1 MKKKNILILGDII
14 ALAILTVVGFA
25 THGETGFSFLPR
37 MGVIYLPMLFGW
49 FVLSP
54 WFGLSDEQVITNQK
68 NLWRIILA
76 MLFIAPLAAT
86 LRAALLGAAMLPLFP
101 LILGGSNA
109 IGMMVWR
116 WIYIFIAKRAAK

>member
-54 WFGLSDEQVITNQK
+54 WFGLSDEQVITNPK

-109 IGMMVWR
+109 IGMMAWR

>member
-1 MKKKNILILGDII
+1 MNKKTILILGDII
-14 ALAILTVVGFA
+14 SLAILTVIGFA

-37 MGVIYLPMLFGW
+37 MGVIWLPMLFGW

-54 WFGLSDEQVITNQK
+54 WFGLSDEQVIISPR
-68 NLWRIILA
+68 NLWRIILV
-76 MLFIAPLAAT
+76 MLFVAPLAAT
-86 LRAALLGAAMLPLFP
+86 IRAALLGAAMLPLFP

-116 WIYIFIAKRAAK
+116 WIYIFIARRAAR

>member
-1 MKKKNILILGDII
+1 MNKKTTLILGDII
-14 ALAILTVVGFA
+14 SLAILTVIGFA

-37 MGVIYLPMLFGW
+37 MGVIWLPMLFGW

-54 WFGLSDEQVITNQK
+54 WFGLSDEQVIISPR
-68 NLWRIILA
+68 NLWRIILV
-76 MLFIAPLAAT
+76 MLFVAPLAAT
-86 LRAALLGAAMLPLFP
+86 VRAALLGAAMLPLFP

-116 WIYIFIAKRAAK
+116 WIYIFIARRAAR

>member
-1 MKKKNILILGDII
+1 MNKKTILILGDII
-14 ALAILTVVGFA
+14 SLAILTVIGFA

-37 MGVIYLPMLFGW
+37 MGVIWLPMLFGW

-54 WFGLSDEQVITNQK
+54 WFGLSDEQVIISPR
-68 NLWRIILA
+68 NLWRIILV
-76 MLFIAPLAAT
+76 MLFVAPLAAT
-86 LRAALLGAAMLPLFP
+86 VRAALLGAAMLPLFP

-116 WIYIFIAKRAAK
+116 WIYIFIARRAAR

>member
-1 MKKKNILILGDII
+1 MNKKTILILGDII
-14 ALAILTVVGFA
+14 SLAILTVIGFA

-37 MGVIYLPMLFGW
+37 MGGIWLPMLFGW

-54 WFGLSDEQVITNQK
+54 WFGLSDEQVIISPR
-68 NLWRIILA
+68 NLWRIILV
-76 MLFIAPLAAT
+76 MLFVAPLAAT
-86 LRAALLGAAMLPLFP
+86 VRAALLGAAMLPLFP

-116 WIYIFIAKRAAK
+116 WIYIFIARRAAR

>member
-1 MKKKNILILGDII
+1 MNKNSIRLIGDII
-14 ALAILTVVGFA
+14 SLAILTVIGFA

-37 MGVIYLPMLFGW
+37 MGVIWLPMLFGW

-54 WFGLSDEQVITNQK
+54 WFGLSNEEVIENPK
-68 NLWRIILA
+68 NLWRIVLV
-76 MLFIAPLAAT
+76 MLFVAPLAAT
-86 LRAALLGAAMLPLFP
+86 LRAAFLGAAMIPLFP

-116 WIYIFIAKRAAK
+116 WIYILIARRVAK

>member
-54 WFGLSDEQVITNQK
+54 WFGLSDEQVITNPK

>member
-1 MKKKNILILGDII
+1 MNKKTIRIVGDII
-14 ALAILTVVGFA
+14 ALAILTVIGFA

-37 MGVIYLPMLFGW
+37 MGVIYFPMLFGW
-49 FVLSP
+49 FLLSP
-54 WFGLSDEQVITNQK
+54 WFGLADEQVISDAK
-68 NLWRIILA
+68 NLWRILLA

-109 IGMMVWR
+109 IGMIVWR
-116 WIYIFIAKRAAK
+116 WVYIYTSRRITS

>member
-1 MKKKNILILGDII
+1 MTKKTILILGDII
-14 ALAILTVVGFA
+14 SLAILTVIGFA

-37 MGVIYLPMLFGW
+37 MGVIWLPMLFGW

-54 WFGLSDEQVITNQK
+54 WFGLSDEQVIISPR
-68 NLWRIILA
+68 NLWRIILV
-76 MLFIAPLAAT
+76 MLFVAPLAAT
-86 LRAALLGAAMLPLFP
+86 VRAALLGAAMLPLFP

-116 WIYIFIAKRAAK
+116 WIYIFIARRAAR

>member
-1 MKKKNILILGDII
+1 MKKKTILIIGDII
-14 ALAILTVVGFA
+14 FLAILTIIGFA

-37 MGVIYLPMLFGW
+37 MGVIWLPMLFGW

-54 WFGLSDEQVITNQK
+54 WIGLSDEQVIANPK
-68 NLWRIILA
+68 NLWRIILV
-76 MLFIAPLAAT
+76 MLFVAPLAAT
-86 LRAALLGAAMLPLFP
+86 VRAAFLGAAMLPLFP

-116 WIYIFIAKRAAK
+116 WIYILIARRVTK